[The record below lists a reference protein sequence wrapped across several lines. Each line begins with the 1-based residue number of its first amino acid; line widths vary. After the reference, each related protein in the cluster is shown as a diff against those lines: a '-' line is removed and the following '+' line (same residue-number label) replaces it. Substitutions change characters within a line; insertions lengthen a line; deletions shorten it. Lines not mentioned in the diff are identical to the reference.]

1 MQASYVEI
9 RNVLKN
15 INLPLTKEE
24 IIQQAIRHGASY
36 KMIEDLKKIPDREY
50 TNTNDIVKEFCVM
63 RPRE

>member
-24 IIQQAIRHGASY
+24 IIQQAIKNGASY
-36 KMIEDLKKIPDREY
+36 QILADLKNSLIGNIPAL
-50 TNTNDIVKEFCVM
+50 TIS
-63 RPRE
+63 